1 VDTFSELVFL
11 KFLNNNDIKCKKSS
25 TINYR
30 RHAYEHVEKIKINLV
45 QLIVSIFSLFWF
57 LIIYKDFR
65 RFSRIII
72 EKTTFEEFEE
82 ICE

>member
-1 VDTFSELVFL
+1 MYRNRLRKQKL
-11 KFLNNNDIKCKKSS
+11 ILSS
-25 TINYR
+25 
-30 RHAYEHVEKIKINLV
+30 KISNLV
-45 QLIVSIFSLFWF
+45 QLLVSIFSLFWF

>member
-1 VDTFSELVFL
+1 MFRNILRKL
-11 KFLNNNDIKCKKSS
+11 KLILSS
-25 TINYR
+25 
-30 RHAYEHVEKIKINLV
+30 KISNLV
-45 QLIVSIFSLFWF
+45 QLLVSIISVFWF
-57 LIIYKDFR
+57 LNIYKEFR